1 MGLKDNKE
9 FITIIIGVIL
19 TITIYGSLIG
29 LPLIVIGAYYLNKKT
44 KNPLQEELK
53 TVQKE
58 INEKQNEL
66 NNITKK
72 LYDIEQKR
80 MDEINTKIMD
90 KQDELNNIEQILNQK
105 EEEKTREINNKLQEN
120 NKELERTNYTI
131 QQKEDQ
137 LKRIELNIN
146 LAGTINDKQK
156 ELNKL
161 NQTIQEKQKEYDLV
175 QDDIAMQEYGLYEP
189 QYQFT
194 KSEEYKDK
202 LKQVRNQQ
210 KQMVKD
216 KRAAL
221 CYTEWEVD
229 GDKRK
234 GKAMTNQNIKQAVY
248 TFNIETQQIIS
259 QTRPSNINKQKDK
272 ITKVY
277 KRINK
282 MNDRNKVFI
291 NEKYLDLKYD
301 ELQLAVEYELK
312 KQEEKELLKEAR
324 AREKEERKVQ
334 KELERKEKAIQ
345 KQKTKLQKELD
356 EKQRQAEKEA
366 KNEQEKQ
373 ELLKQI
379 KALQQQIT
387 KQEKDQEDIENKR
400 LRTGAGFVYIIS
412 NIGSF
417 GEGVYKIGVTR
428 RDDPEARVNEL
439 SNASV
444 PFKYDVHAFIFSDNA
459 FDLETELHN
468 KYDYCRVNKVNNR
481 KEFFKLTKK
490 DIEDIVNKNK
500 NHTYNFTLHA
510 EALEYYE
517 TLELNKQ
524 QKKLNY
530 K

>member
-9 FITIIIGVIL
+9 FITIIIGIIL

-29 LPLIVIGAYYLNKKT
+29 LPLIVIGAYYLNKKA
-44 KNPLQEELK
+44 KNPLREELK
-53 TVQKE
+53 TVEKE
-58 INEKQNEL
+58 INKKQNEL

-72 LYDIEQKR
+72 LSDIEQEK
-80 MDEINTKIMD
+80 TK
-90 KQDELNNIEQILNQK
+90 ELNEKLSEKQEKLDNIEQILNQK

-120 NKELERTNYTI
+120 IKKIERTNYTI
-131 QQKEDQ
+131 QLKEAQ
-137 LKRIELNIN
+137 LRRIEQNIN
-146 LAGTINDKQK
+146 FAGTISDKQR

-161 NQTIQEKQKEYDLV
+161 NQAIQEKQKEYDLV
-175 QDDIAMQEYGLYEP
+175 QDDITMQEYGLYEP

-221 CYTEWEVD
+221 CNTEWTVE
-229 GDKRK
+229 GSKKK
-234 GKAMTNQNIKQAVY
+234 GQAMTNQNIKQAIY
-248 TFNIETQQIIS
+248 TFNIESQQIIS
-259 QTRPSNINKQKDK
+259 QTRPSNVNKQKDK

-277 KRINK
+277 ERINK

-291 NEKYLDLKYD
+291 NKKYLDLKYD
-301 ELQLAVEYELK
+301 ELQLAVEYEMK
-312 KQEEKELLKEAR
+312 KQEEKEILREAR
-324 AREKEERKVQ
+324 EREKEERKVQ
-334 KELERKEKAIQ
+334 RELERKEKAIQ
-345 KQKTKLQKELD
+345 KQKTKLQRELE

-366 KNEQEKQ
+366 RNEQEKQ
-373 ELLKQI
+373 ELLNQI

-387 KQEKDQEDIENKR
+387 KQEQDQEDIENKR

-444 PFKYDVHAFIFSDNA
+444 PFKYDVHAFIFSNNA
-459 FDLETELHN
+459 FDLETELHQ

-481 KEFFKLTKK
+481 KEFFKLTKQ
-490 DIEDIVNKNK
+490 DIQDIVNKNK
-500 NHTYNFTLHA
+500 NSTYNFTLQA

-517 TLELNKQ
+517 TLEMEKQ
-524 QKKLNY
+524 QQKLY
-530 K
+530 A